1 MTTMP
6 PKFWASDSESDDEV
20 DKHIR
25 VEMAPDDNAAGII
38 STPEFVAAAA
48 AAVGFSKDDLHQAE
62 QELGAG
68 SSVSPSKPVQLK
80 KKNQLWHIGLFL
92 RW

>member
-1 MTTMP
+1 MTTIP

-25 VEMAPDDNAAGII
+25 VEMAPDDNAAGNI
-38 STPEFVAAAA
+38 STPEFVAAA